1 MLIYEI
7 LEKCINRYEKPECEQ
22 CEDCS
27 YGEYCPHDCEK
38 CLDYLHNPKHAPQ
51 NAPERNMIVFIWL
64 IFIPA
69 STLVGIHQS

>member
-27 YGEYCPHDCEK
+27 YGEYCPHDCENVWITYIIPNMPLK
-38 CLDYLHNPKHAPQ
+38 MPPK
-51 NAPERNMIVFIWL
+51 ENMIAFIWL
-64 IFIPA
+64 I
-69 STLVGIHQS
+69 LYLQVLL

>member
-38 CLDYLHNPKHAPQ
+38 CPDYLHNPKHAPQ
-51 NAPERNMIVFIWL
+51 NAPERKHDCVHMADFY
-64 IFIPA
+64 
-69 STLVGIHQS
+69 T